1 MSKYI
6 LIKSENVF
14 GTFMSNGG
22 HPEIILKHLKISVE
36 HLRTIDII
44 LRTTENPSQFE
55 EDFNTRTKR
64 WDEVD
69 WDRLSQS
76 RPIPT
81 SHNRGNKC
89 LTSDKIFELMLL

>member
-1 MSKYI
+1 
-6 LIKSENVF
+6 
-14 GTFMSNGG
+14 MSNGG

-89 LTSDKIFELMLL
+89 LTSDKIFELILL